1 MFYKELLATE
11 NNKAEAEK
19 AIISAQTAL
28 DNSKLTGTYSIDIID
43 QILALEG
50 KAKSGL
56 TAKESGELTG
66 LIQQIG
72 KEVGVGTTVDNVKEF
87 DKIAAELKA
96 QKQAQEYYENSV
108 KAFNEST
115 QTIEQLTIQMSD
127 LKKAVEDAAKN
138 ASNIISSSPIGGAN
152 VSGVIGG
159 ISNIKPDISLTD
171 VTVDSIATVAKPIL
185 TIAQQKQLDSLNAS
199 IENKKAKL
207 ENATKAS
214 SIKAL
219 EKEIAELEAKKAKL
233 PSYAVGT
240 PNVPNDMLANIHK
253 GETIIP
259 TTFSEGLRRGD
270 LMLGETNQLSNLLVD
285 VIGKLNGIIIQQGL
299 QTATLI
305 ESRDIQNGSLVML
318 ENIEGII

>member
-1 MFYKELLATE
+1 V
-11 NNKAEAEK
+11 
-19 AIISAQTAL
+19 
-28 DNSKLTGTYSIDIID
+28 
-43 QILALEG
+43 G
-50 KAKSGL
+50 KK
-56 TAKESGELTG
+56 
-66 LIQQIG
+66 
-72 KEVGVGTTVDNVKEF
+72 VDNVKEF
-87 DKIAAELKA
+87 DKVAAELKA
-96 QKQAQEYYENSV
+96 QRQAQQDYENAV

-115 QTIEQLTIQMSD
+115 QTIEQLTSQMSD
-127 LKKAVEDAAKN
+127 LKKAVTDASKN

-152 VSGVIGG
+152 VSGVIGD
-159 ISNIKPDISLTD
+159 ILNIKPNIALTG
-171 VTVDSIATVAKPIL
+171 VTVDSIATIVKPIL
-185 TIAQQKQLDSLNAS
+185 TIAQQKNLDKINTSLA
-199 IENKKAKL
+199 NKNAKL

-214 SIKAL
+214 SIKKL
-219 EKEIAELEAKKAKL
+219 EKEIAALEAKKAKL

-285 VIGKLNGIIIQQGL
+285 VISKLNGIIIQQGL
-299 QTATLI
+299 QTATLM